1 MSLIN
6 HIGCSKGPS
15 LAEDDDFIFF
25 LAATTAADD
34 LSGVPSAVAER
45 SKAKLLPRRT

>member
-25 LAATTAADD
+25 LAATAADD
-34 LSGVPSAVAER
+34 LSGVPSAAER